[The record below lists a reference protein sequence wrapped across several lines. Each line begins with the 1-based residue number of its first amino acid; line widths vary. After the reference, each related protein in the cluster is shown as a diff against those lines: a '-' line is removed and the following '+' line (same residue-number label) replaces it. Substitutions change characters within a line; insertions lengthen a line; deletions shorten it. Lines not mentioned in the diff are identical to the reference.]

1 MLVGT
6 GIAPLPSSWG
16 KGPGDGGA
24 THRMSILSI
33 RNLKVDYAT
42 QDGTVQAV
50 DGVSLDVAEGQHLG
64 LIGESGCGKT
74 TLMKAIVQ
82 VLPRNGRIVAGE
94 INFKGTDLLQLSR
107 TDMRQLRWREIATI
121 PQASMDSLN
130 PVQRVGNQLTK
141 LLSVRGGY
149 DKRAAK
155 RRAVDLF
162 DLVGLDSDRLSH
174 YPHEF
179 SGGMKQR
186 AVIAMALALEP
197 SLLIADEP
205 VTALDVIV
213 QHQILEVLRRLEE
226 ELNLTVMLITHDIS
240 VVAQVCDSVA
250 VMYAGRI
257 VEQAA
262 AAPFFASPSHPYSL
276 GLQQAFPNL
285 ARPREQLVS
294 IEGYPPDL
302 REPPTG
308 CRFAERCPFV
318 LDACHIDDPQLQ
330 LVGAERY
337 AACLRS
343 GEMDALRL
351 QAEDPAL
358 WQQVEVAQT
367 YAPTPHPPALSPT
380 GREGELSP
388 VLDADDKSP
397 SLLMEEG
404 FGVGASEPLL
414 ELRDVSKRFKVGG
427 GLAGLLRGD
436 KEQTVYAVNNIS
448 FSLRRGESLGLAGE
462 SGCGKS
468 TTGKLLV
475 KLLDASEGEIDFDGA
490 DLAALDGENLLG
502 FRRRAQLMFQNPFE
516 ALNPRF
522 TLYRSLTEPLIIHG
536 WTDENERLERVVD
549 TLDRVNLRPA
559 EVFLDK
565 YPHQLSGG
573 QLQRVVLARALVLQ
587 PDFLVADE
595 PVSMLDVSVRAGILN
610 TTRRLAS
617 ELGLATVYISHDLSL
632 LQYTCDRIAIMY
644 LGEIVEIGPS
654 QQVINNPQH
663 PYTQALIAAVPV
675 PDPTIEN
682 PPLRIREG
690 VPRPTEQFVGCPFS
704 QRCPEVMEAC
714 LTVRPPQVSDD
725 EGRITSC
732 HLYGEH
738 SASPKLRDSAGKQ
751 A

>member
-1 MLVGT
+1 MT
-6 GIAPLPSSWG
+6 
-16 KGPGDGGA
+16 
-24 THRMSILSI
+24 ILSI
-33 RNLKVDYAT
+33 RNLKVNYHT
-42 QDGTVQAV
+42 QDGVVQAV
-50 DGVSLDVAEGQHLG
+50 DGVDLDLAESQRLG

-74 TLMKAIVQ
+74 TLLKAIVQ
-82 VLPRNGRIVAGE
+82 VLPRNGHIVSGE
-94 INFKGTDLLQLSR
+94 IKFKGMDLLKLPPAE
-107 TDMRQLRWREIATI
+107 MRQLRWREIATI

-130 PVQRVGNQLTK
+130 PVQRVGSQLMK
-141 LLSVRGGY
+141 LLRVRGGY
-149 DKRAAK
+149 GKKAARK
-155 RRAVDLF
+155 RAVDLF
-162 DLVGLDSDRLSH
+162 DLVGLDTQRLMH

-213 QHQILEVLRRLEE
+213 QHQILEVLRRLEQ

-240 VVAQVCDSVA
+240 VVAQVCDSVS

-262 AAPFFASPSHPYSL
+262 AQPFFASPAHPYSL

-285 ARPREQLVS
+285 ARPRDVLVS

-302 REPPTG
+302 REPPSG
-308 CRFAERCPFV
+308 CRFAERCPFAQP
-318 LDACHIDDPQLQ
+318 ACHETDPTLET
-330 LVGAERY
+330 VGEGRL

-343 GEMDALRL
+343 SEMDALRL
-351 QAEDPAL
+351 QAEDAAL
-358 WQQVEVAQT
+358 WQNVEVARLVGQT
-367 YAPTPHPPALSPT
+367 P
-380 GREGELSP
+380 R
-388 VLDADDKSP
+388 KSP
-397 SLLMEEG
+397 PKAMEGLAPPLPGSKNSTPSLQVGKGDGGWGEDEG
-404 FGVGASEPLL
+404 SVLL
-414 ELRDVSKRFKVGG
+414 EMNDVSKQFKIGG

-475 KLLDASEGEIDFDGA
+475 KLIDASDGKIVFDGD
-490 DLAALDGENLLG
+490 DLSAVEDKALLG
-502 FRRRAQLMFQNPFE
+502 FRSRVQLMFQNPFE

-536 WTDENERLERVVD
+536 WKDEDERTRRVVE

-573 QLQRVVLARALVLQ
+573 QLQRVVLARALVLH

-610 TTRRLAS
+610 TTRRLAR

-654 QQVINNPQH
+654 SEVINNPQH

-690 VPRPTEQFVGCPFS
+690 VPRPTEQFIGCPFA
-704 QRCPEVMEAC
+704 QRCPEAMEAC
-714 LTVRPPQVSDD
+714 LNIRPPLIANERGHEAQ
-725 EGRITSC
+725 C

-738 SASPKLRDSAGKQ
+738 RDSPRLQREA
-751 A
+751 

>member
-1 MLVGT
+1 
-6 GIAPLPSSWG
+6 
-16 KGPGDGGA
+16 
-24 THRMSILSI
+24 MSILSI

-42 QDGTVQAV
+42 QEGAVQAV

-74 TLMKAIVQ
+74 TLLKAIVQ
-82 VLPRNGRIVAGE
+82 VLPRNGRIAAGE
-94 INFKGTDLLQLSR
+94 IHFKGRDLLKLSR
-107 TDMRQLRWREIATI
+107 AEMRQLRWREIATI

-130 PVQRVGNQLTK
+130 PVQRVGSQLTK
-141 LLSVRGGY
+141 LLRVRGGY
-149 DKRAAK
+149 DKRAAQ

-162 DLVGLDSDRLSH
+162 DLVGLDSERLSH

-213 QHQILEVLRRLEE
+213 QHQILEVLRQLEE

-262 AAPFFASPSHPYSL
+262 GAPFFQAPAHPYSL

-285 ARPREQLVS
+285 ARPRDELVS

-302 REPPTG
+302 RKPPSG

-318 LDACHIDDPQLQ
+318 QDACHDIDPQLQ
-330 LVGAERY
+330 EVGEGRY

-343 GEMDALRL
+343 GEMDSLRL

-358 WQQVEVAQT
+358 WQRVEVARGIS
-367 YAPTPHPPALSPT
+367 PHPPAPSPT
-380 GREGELSP
+380 KGEGESSRGAQREP
-388 VLDADDKSP
+388 QSSTANATGRGDSVSRPSSAKSDDDI
-397 SLLMEEG
+397 
-404 FGVGASEPLL
+404 LL
-414 ELRDVSKRFKVGG
+414 ELRDVSKRFKIGG

-436 KEQTVYAVNNIS
+436 KEQTVYAVNKVS
-448 FSLRRGESLGLAGE
+448 FQLRRGESLGLAGE

-475 KLLDASEGEIDFDGA
+475 KLLDASDGEIDFDGD
-490 DLAALDGENLLG
+490 DLMALDGDSLLR

-516 ALNPRF
+516 ALNPRM

-536 WTDENERLERVVD
+536 WTDEEARLERVVE

-610 TTRRLAS
+610 TTRRLAR

-654 QQVINNPQH
+654 HEIINNPQH

-675 PDPTIEN
+675 PDPAIEN
-682 PPLRIREG
+682 PPLRIEEG
-690 VPRPTEQFVGCPFS
+690 VPRPTEQFVGCPFA
-704 QRCPEVMEAC
+704 QRCPDVMQAC
-714 LTVRPPQVSDD
+714 LDIRPPQIIDAG
-725 EGRITSC
+725 GRMTQC

-738 SASPKLRDSAGKQ
+738 NASPKLSDKSA
-751 A
+751 

>member
-1 MLVGT
+1 
-6 GIAPLPSSWG
+6 
-16 KGPGDGGA
+16 
-24 THRMSILSI
+24 MSILSI
-33 RNLKVDYAT
+33 RDLKVNYAA
-42 QDGTVQAV
+42 QDGIVKAV
-50 DGVSLDVAEGQHLG
+50 DGVSLDLEEGQHLG

-74 TLMKAIVQ
+74 TLLKAIVQ
-82 VLPRNGRIVAGE
+82 VLPRNGRIAGGK
-94 INFKGTDLLQLSR
+94 IMFKGMDLLQLPPAE
-107 TDMRQLRWREIATI
+107 MRQLRWREIATI

-130 PVQRVGNQLTK
+130 PVQRVGSQLTK
-141 LLSVRGGY
+141 LLRVRGGFG
-149 DKRAAK
+149 KKAALSRAA
-155 RRAVDLF
+155 DLF
-162 DLVGLDSDRLSH
+162 DLVGLDTERLTH
-174 YPHEF
+174 YPHEY

-213 QHQILEVLRRLEE
+213 QHQILEVLRELEQE
-226 ELNLTVMLITHDIS
+226 FNLTVMLITHDIS
-240 VVAQVCDSVA
+240 VVAQVCDSVS

-262 AAPFFASPSHPYSL
+262 AEPFFASPAHPYSL

-285 ARPREQLVS
+285 ARPRDELVS

-318 LDACHIDDPQLQ
+318 QDACHEIDPRLE
-330 LVGAERY
+330 LVGEDRL

-343 GEMDALRL
+343 GEMETLRL

-358 WQQVEVAQT
+358 WQQVEVVRELAEPANQ
-367 YAPTPHPPALSPT
+367 APIALPGRGDPVGRPPDHGPGATAGQPAADLYTKNS
-380 GREGELSP
+380 GDEGEGQ
-388 VLDADDKSP
+388 V
-397 SLLMEEG
+397 
-404 FGVGASEPLL
+404 LL
-414 ELRDVSKRFKVGG
+414 EMRDVSKRFTIGG

-436 KEQTVYAVNNIS
+436 KEQTLYAVNNIS
-448 FSLRRGESLGLAGE
+448 FSLKRGESLGLAGE

-475 KLLDASEGEIDFDGA
+475 KLLDASDGEIIFDGA
-490 DLAALDGENLLG
+490 DLSGMDDESLLA
-502 FRRRAQLMFQNPFE
+502 FRSRVQLMFQNPFE

-536 WTDENERLERVVD
+536 WKDENKRLDRVIE

-573 QLQRVVLARALVLQ
+573 QLQRVVLARALVLH

-610 TTRRLAS
+610 TTRRLAR

-654 QQVINNPQH
+654 IDVINNPQH
-663 PYTQALIAAVPV
+663 PYTMALIAAVPV

-682 PPLRIREG
+682 PPLRIQEG
-690 VPRPTEQFVGCPFS
+690 IPRPTEQFIGCPFA
-704 QRCPEVMEAC
+704 QRCPDAMEAC
-714 LTVRPPQVSDD
+714 LTVRPPQ
-725 EGRITSC
+725 ITNENDHMAQC

-738 SASPKLRDSAGKQ
+738 RDSPKLERKAEAPPS
-751 A
+751 

>member
-1 MLVGT
+1 MT
-6 GIAPLPSSWG
+6 
-16 KGPGDGGA
+16 
-24 THRMSILSI
+24 ILSI

-74 TLMKAIVQ
+74 TLLKAIVQ

-149 DKRAAK
+149 GKRAAK

-162 DLVGLDSDRLSH
+162 DLVGLDSERLSH

-257 VEQAA
+257 VEQADA
-262 AAPFFASPSHPYSL
+262 GPFFASPAHPYSL

-318 LDACHIDDPQLQ
+318 LGACHTDDPQLQ
-330 LVGAERY
+330 LVGADRY

-343 GEMDALRL
+343 GEMDALRQ

-358 WQQVEVAQT
+358 WQQVEVVQASEELAQPSQIDS
-367 YAPTPHPPALSPT
+367 ADWA
-380 GREGELSP
+380 GQP
-388 VLDADDKSP
+388 VAASDADDI
-397 SLLMEEG
+397 
-404 FGVGASEPLL
+404 LL

-436 KEQTVYAVNNIS
+436 KEQTVYAVNNVS

-475 KLLDASEGEIDFDGA
+475 KLLDASDGEIDFDGA
-490 DLAALDGENLLG
+490 DLAALGGENLLG

-536 WTDENERLERVVD
+536 WTDESERLERVVE

-690 VPRPTEQFVGCPFS
+690 VPRPTEQFIGCPFS

-714 LTVRPPQVSDD
+714 LSIRPPQVSDA
-725 EGRITSC
+725 EGRITQC

-738 SASPKLRDSAGKQ
+738 SASPKLK
-751 A
+751 

>member
-1 MLVGT
+1 MT
-6 GIAPLPSSWG
+6 
-16 KGPGDGGA
+16 
-24 THRMSILSI
+24 ILSI
-33 RNLKVDYAT
+33 RDLKVNYAT

-50 DGVSLDVAEGQHLG
+50 DGVSLDLEEGQRLG

-74 TLMKAIVQ
+74 TLLKAIVQ
-82 VLPRNGRIVAGE
+82 VLPRNGQIVSGE
-94 INFKGTDLLQLSR
+94 IKFQGMDLLKLPPAE
-107 TDMRQLRWREIATI
+107 MRQLRWREIATI

-130 PVQRVGNQLTK
+130 PVQRVGSQLTK
-141 LLSVRGGY
+141 LLRVRGGY
-149 DKRAAK
+149 RKKAARK
-155 RRAVDLF
+155 RAVDLF
-162 DLVGLDSDRLSH
+162 DMVGLDSERLMH

-213 QHQILEVLRRLEE
+213 QHQILEVLRALER

-240 VVAQVCDSVA
+240 VVAQVCDSVS

-257 VEQAA
+257 VEEAA
-262 AAPFFASPSHPYSL
+262 AEPFFASPAHPYSL

-285 ARPREQLVS
+285 ARPRDVLVS

-302 REPPTG
+302 REPPAG

-318 LDACHIDDPQLQ
+318 QDDCHTIDPQLEV
-330 LVGAERY
+330 VGDGRL

-343 GEMDALRL
+343 SEMDSLRI
-351 QAEDPAL
+351 QAEDPTL
-358 WQQVEVAQT
+358 WQNVEVARAAGQPP
-367 YAPTPHPPALSPT
+367 AKSPPIGMEGDMPHPPTAVPT
-380 GREGELSP
+380 DMEGE
-388 VLDADDKSP
+388 
-397 SLLMEEG
+397 
-404 FGVGASEPLL
+404 ASEVEALDDDILL
-414 ELRDVSKRFKVGG
+414 EMNDVSKQFKIGG

-448 FSLRRGESLGLAGE
+448 FTLRRGESLGLAGE

-475 KLLDASEGEIDFDGA
+475 KLLDASDGSIVFDGD
-490 DLAALDGENLLG
+490 DLAQVDDKKLLG
-502 FRRRAQLMFQNPFE
+502 FRSRVQLMFQNPFE

-536 WTDENERLERVVD
+536 WKDESERTRRVVE

-573 QLQRVVLARALVLQ
+573 QLQRVVLARALVLH

-610 TTRRLAS
+610 TTRRLAR

-654 QQVINNPQH
+654 NEVINNPQH

-690 VPRPTEQFVGCPFS
+690 VPRPTEQFRGCPFA
-704 QRCPEVMEAC
+704 QRCPEAMEAC
-714 LTVRPPQVSDD
+714 LDIRPPAIVD
-725 EGRITSC
+725 ERGHQAQC

-738 SASPKLRDSAGKQ
+738 RDSPKLERQ
-751 A
+751 AELAR

>member
-1 MLVGT
+1 MT
-6 GIAPLPSSWG
+6 
-16 KGPGDGGA
+16 
-24 THRMSILSI
+24 ILSI
-33 RNLKVDYAT
+33 RDLKVDYAT
-42 QDGTVQAV
+42 QDGTVEAV
-50 DGVSLDVAEGQHLG
+50 DGVSLDVAEGQQLG

-74 TLMKAIVQ
+74 TLLKAIVQ
-82 VLPRNGRIVAGE
+82 VLPRNGRVVSGKIT
-94 INFKGTDLLQLSR
+94 FKGMDLLQLPPAE
-107 TDMRQLRWREIATI
+107 MRQLRWREIATI

-130 PVQRVGNQLTK
+130 PVQRVGSQLMK
-141 LLSVRGGY
+141 LLRVRGGY
-149 DKRAAK
+149 DKRAAR

-162 DLVGLDSDRLSH
+162 DLVGLDTDRLMH

-213 QHQILEVLRRLEE
+213 QHQILEVLRALEQ
-226 ELNLTVMLITHDIS
+226 ELNLTFMLITHDIS

-262 AAPFFASPSHPYSL
+262 AEPFFHAPGHPYSL

-285 ARPREQLVS
+285 ARPRDELVS

-302 REPPTG
+302 REPPSG

-318 LDACHIDDPQLQ
+318 QDACHETDPRLE
-330 LVGAERY
+330 LVGAERL

-343 GEMDALRL
+343 SEMESLRA

-358 WQQVEVAQT
+358 WQQVEVARGF
-367 YAPTPHPPALSPT
+367 APHPPAAEPPRSPASRGMFPT
-380 GREGELSP
+380 RREGELTDEL
-388 VLDADDKSP
+388 VTGEKSP
-397 SLLMEEG
+397 SLFMGEGRWVGEEK
-404 FGVGASEPLL
+404 PLL
-414 ELRDVSKRFKVGG
+414 EMRDVSKQFKIGG

-475 KLLDASEGEIDFDGA
+475 KLLDASDGEILFDGA
-490 DLAALDGENLLG
+490 DLAHLEREDLLD
-502 FRRRAQLMFQNPFE
+502 FRSRSQLMFQNPFE

-536 WTDENERLERVVD
+536 WKDDDERLQRVVE

-573 QLQRVVLARALVLQ
+573 QLQRVVLARALVLH
-587 PDFLVADE
+587 PEFLVADE

-610 TTRRLAS
+610 TTRRLAR

-644 LGEIVEIGPS
+644 LGEIVEMGPS
-654 QQVINNPQH
+654 REVINNPQH

-682 PPLRIREG
+682 PPLRIQEG
-690 VPRPTEQFVGCPFS
+690 VPRPTERFIGCPFA
-704 QRCPEVMEAC
+704 QRCPDVMEAC
-714 LTVRPPQVSDD
+714 LNIRPPAITD
-725 EGRITSC
+725 EDRHMAQC

-738 SASPKLRDSAGKQ
+738 RDSPKLKRSPDATVAS
-751 A
+751 

>member
-1 MLVGT
+1 
-6 GIAPLPSSWG
+6 
-16 KGPGDGGA
+16 
-24 THRMSILSI
+24 MSILSI
-33 RNLKVDYAT
+33 RDLKVNYHT
-42 QDGTVQAV
+42 QDGAVQAV
-50 DGVSLDVAEGQHLG
+50 DGVDLDLDEGQHLG

-74 TLMKAIVQ
+74 TLLKAIVQ
-82 VLPRNGRIVAGE
+82 VLPRNGHIVSGE
-94 INFKGTDLLQLSR
+94 IKFQGMDLLTLPPAE
-107 TDMRQLRWREIATI
+107 MRQLRWREIATI

-130 PVQRVGNQLTK
+130 PVQRVGSQLTK
-141 LLSVRGGY
+141 LLRVRGGY
-149 DKRAAK
+149 SRKAARK
-155 RRAVDLF
+155 RAVDLF
-162 DLVGLDSDRLSH
+162 DMVGLDTDRLMH

-213 QHQILEVLRRLEE
+213 QHQILEVLRELER

-240 VVAQVCDSVA
+240 VVAQVCDSVS

-257 VEQAA
+257 VEEAKSE
-262 AAPFFASPSHPYSL
+262 PFFASPAHPYSL

-285 ARPREQLVS
+285 ARPRDVLVS

-302 REPPTG
+302 REPPAG
-308 CRFAERCPFV
+308 CRFAERCPFAQE
-318 LDACHIDDPQLQ
+318 ACHEIDPPLEA
-330 LVGAERY
+330 VGDERT
-337 AACLRS
+337 AACLRTN
-343 GEMDALRL
+343 EMDALRI
-351 QAEDPAL
+351 QAEDPTL
-358 WQQVEVAQT
+358 WQNVEVARGYT
-367 YAPTPHPPALSPT
+367 SPHPPAPSPPV
-380 GREGELSP
+380 REGELGLRELAVGEQGSSA
-388 VLDADDKSP
+388 V
-397 SLLMEEG
+397 EESHRHRNAG
-404 FGVGASEPLL
+404 EGATVPLL
-414 ELRDVSKRFKVGG
+414 EMNDVSKQFKIGG

-436 KEQTVYAVNNIS
+436 QEQTVYAVNNIS
-448 FSLRRGESLGLAGE
+448 FTLRRGESLGLAGE

-475 KLLDASEGEIDFDGA
+475 KLLDASDGRIVFDGA
-490 DLAALDGENLLG
+490 DLSGVDDKELLG
-502 FRRRAQLMFQNPFE
+502 FRSRVQLMFQNPFE

-536 WTDENERLERVVD
+536 WKDESERLQRVTQ

-559 EVFLDK
+559 AVFLDK

-573 QLQRVVLARALVLQ
+573 QLQRVVLARALVLH

-610 TTRRLAS
+610 TTRRLAR

-654 QQVINNPQH
+654 SEVINNPQH

-690 VPRPTEQFVGCPFS
+690 VPRPTERFLGCPFA

-714 LTVRPPQVSDD
+714 LDIRPPVIAD
-725 EGRITSC
+725 ERGHQAQC
-732 HLYGEH
+732 HLYGQH
-738 SASPKLRDSAGKQ
+738 RDSPKLSRDA
-751 A
+751 AIAR

>member
-1 MLVGT
+1 MT
-6 GIAPLPSSWG
+6 
-16 KGPGDGGA
+16 
-24 THRMSILSI
+24 ILSV
-33 RNLKVDYAT
+33 RDLKVDYAT
-42 QDGTVQAV
+42 QDGRVQAV
-50 DGVSLDVAEGQHLG
+50 DGVSFDIEESQQLG

-74 TLMKAIVQ
+74 TLLKAIVQ
-82 VLPRNGRIVAGE
+82 VLPRNGRISAGK
-94 INFKGTDLLQLSR
+94 IMFKGMDLLQLPAA
-107 TDMRQLRWREIATI
+107 DMRQLRWREIATI

-130 PVQRVGNQLTK
+130 PVQRVGSQLLK
-141 LLSVRGGY
+141 LLKIRGGY
-149 DKRAAK
+149 DKRAAR

-162 DLVGLDSDRLSH
+162 DLVGLDTERLMH

-213 QHQILEVLRRLEE
+213 QHQILEVLRELEQ

-262 AAPFFASPSHPYSL
+262 AKPFFASPAHPYSL

-285 ARPREQLVS
+285 ARPRDVLVS

-302 REPPTG
+302 HKPPAG

-318 LDACHIDDPQLQ
+318 QPACHDVDPRLE
-330 LVGAERY
+330 LVGENRV

-343 GEMDALRL
+343 SEMNELRIR
-351 QAEDPAL
+351 AEDPTL
-358 WQQVEVAQT
+358 WQNVEVAMQV
-367 YAPTPHPPALSPT
+367 APHPPAPSPT
-380 GREGELSP
+380 RREGEQINEFVAGEES
-388 VLDADDKSP
+388 A
-397 SLLMEEG
+397 SLVVGEG
-404 FGVGASEPLL
+404 IEVGEGDVLL
-414 ELRDVSKRFKVGG
+414 EMRNVSKRFKIGG

-448 FSLRRGESLGLAGE
+448 FTLQRGESLGLAGE

-475 KLLDASEGEIDFDGA
+475 KLIDASDGDIIFDGA
-490 DLAALDGENLLG
+490 DLTDMSGEELLG
-502 FRRRAQLMFQNPFE
+502 FRERVQLMFQNPFE

-536 WTDENERLERVVD
+536 WKDEDRRLQRVIE
-549 TLDRVNLRPA
+549 TLDRVNLRPPDS
-559 EVFLDK
+559 FLDK

-573 QLQRVVLARALVLQ
+573 QLQRVVLARALVLH

-610 TTRRLAS
+610 TTRRLAR

-654 QQVINNPQH
+654 DAVINNPQH
-663 PYTQALIAAVPV
+663 PYTQALIAAVPA
-675 PDPTIEN
+675 PDPTLEN
-682 PPLRIREG
+682 PPLRITEG
-690 VPRPTEQFVGCPFS
+690 VPRPTELFIGCPFA
-704 QRCPEVMEAC
+704 QRCPDVMEVC
-714 LTVRPPQVSDD
+714 LNTRPPQAVN
-725 EGRITSC
+725 EQNHMAQC

-738 SASPKLRDSAGKQ
+738 RNSPKLSGDAVRAP

>member
-1 MLVGT
+1 
-6 GIAPLPSSWG
+6 
-16 KGPGDGGA
+16 
-24 THRMSILSI
+24 MSILSI
-33 RNLKVDYAT
+33 RDLKVNYHT

-50 DGVSLDVAEGQHLG
+50 DGVDLDLAEGQRLG

-74 TLMKAIVQ
+74 TLLKAIVQ
-82 VLPRNGRIVAGE
+82 VLPRNGHIVSGE
-94 INFKGTDLLQLSR
+94 IKFKGMDLLKLPPAE
-107 TDMRQLRWREIATI
+107 MRQLRWREIATI

-130 PVQRVGNQLTK
+130 PVQRVGSQLMK
-141 LLSVRGGY
+141 LLRARGGY
-149 DKRAAK
+149 SKKAARK
-155 RRAVDLF
+155 RAVDLF
-162 DLVGLDSDRLSH
+162 DLVGLDTGRLTH

-186 AVIAMALALEP
+186 AVIAMALALKP

-213 QHQILEVLRRLEE
+213 QHQILEVLRRLEQ

-240 VVAQVCDSVA
+240 VVAQVCDSVS

-257 VEQAA
+257 VEEAA
-262 AAPFFASPSHPYSL
+262 AQPFFASPAHPYSL

-285 ARPREQLVS
+285 ARPRDVLVS

-302 REPPTG
+302 REPPAG
-308 CRFAERCPFV
+308 CRFAERCPFAQ
-318 LDACHIDDPQLQ
+318 DACHEIDPQLEA
-330 LVGAERY
+330 VGDARV

-343 GEMDALRL
+343 SEMAALRP

-358 WQQVEVAQT
+358 WQNVEVAQSVGQPSPIAMEGDLH
-367 YAPTPHPPALSPT
+367 APPLAANSVETLPLPDAS
-380 GREGELSP
+380 GRGP
-388 VLDADDKSP
+388 GGGFDDI
-397 SLLMEEG
+397 
-404 FGVGASEPLL
+404 LL
-414 ELRDVSKRFKVGG
+414 ELRGVSKRFRIGG

-436 KEQTVYAVNNIS
+436 KEQTVYAVNKIS

-475 KLLDASEGEIDFDGA
+475 KLIDASDGNIVFDGA
-490 DLAALDGENLLG
+490 DLSRVADKDLLG
-502 FRRRAQLMFQNPFE
+502 FRSRAQLMFQNPFE

-536 WTDENERLERVVD
+536 WKDENERLRRVVE

-559 EVFLDK
+559 DVFLDK

-573 QLQRVVLARALVLQ
+573 QLQRVVLARALVLH

-610 TTRRLAS
+610 TTRRLAR

-654 QQVINNPQH
+654 SEVINNPRH

-690 VPRPTEQFVGCPFS
+690 VPRPTEQFIGCPFA
-704 QRCPEVMEAC
+704 QRCPEAMQAC
-714 LTVRPPQVSDD
+714 LTVQPPLIAD
-725 EGRITSC
+725 ERGHEAQC

-738 SASPKLRDSAGKQ
+738 RDSPRLQREAERSS
-751 A
+751 

>member
-1 MLVGT
+1 MT
-6 GIAPLPSSWG
+6 
-16 KGPGDGGA
+16 
-24 THRMSILSI
+24 ILSI
-33 RNLKVDYAT
+33 RDLKVEYAT
-42 QDGTVQAV
+42 QDGAVEAV

-74 TLMKAIVQ
+74 TLLKAIVQ
-82 VLPRNGRIVAGE
+82 VLPRNGRVTGGKIM
-94 INFKGTDLLQLSR
+94 FKGMDLMQLPAAE
-107 TDMRQLRWREIATI
+107 MRQLRWREIATI

-130 PVQRVGNQLTK
+130 PVQRVGGQLIK
-141 LLSVRGGY
+141 LLRVRGGY
-149 DKRAAK
+149 DKRAAR

-162 DLVGLDSDRLSH
+162 DMVGLDTERLMH

-213 QHQILEVLRRLEE
+213 QHQILEVLRELEQ

-262 AAPFFASPSHPYSL
+262 AEPFFASPAHPYSL

-285 ARPREQLVS
+285 ARPRDVLVS

-302 REPPTG
+302 REPPAG

-318 LDACHIDDPQLQ
+318 QEACKEHDPRLEI
-330 LVGAERY
+330 VGDNRL

-343 GEMDALRL
+343 NEMDTLRAR
-351 QAEDPAL
+351 AEDPTL
-358 WQQVEVAQT
+358 WQHVEVAREPNQ
-367 YAPTPHPPALSPT
+367 PHPPTPLPIA
-380 GREGELSP
+380 
-388 VLDADDKSP
+388 
-397 SLLMEEG
+397 MER
-404 FGVGASEPLL
+404 GAIGSGEPLGRPSKLSFDETAGQPEAAPYRSEQGL
-414 ELRDVSKRFKVGG
+414 EGGVDDILLEMRDVSKRFKIGG

-448 FSLRRGESLGLAGE
+448 FTLRRGESLGLAGE

-475 KLLDASEGEIDFDGA
+475 KLLDASDGEITFAGA
-490 DLAALDGENLLG
+490 DLSSVDDKDLLA
-502 FRRRAQLMFQNPFE
+502 FRSRVQLMFQNPFE

-536 WTDENERLERVVD
+536 WKDENERTRRVVE

-573 QLQRVVLARALVLQ
+573 QLQRVVLARALVLH

-610 TTRRLAS
+610 TTRRLAR

-654 QQVINNPQH
+654 NEVINNPQH

-675 PDPTIEN
+675 PDPTVEN

-690 VPRPTEQFVGCPFS
+690 VPRPTEQFIGCPFA

-714 LTVRPPQVSDD
+714 LSVRPPVIAD
-725 EGRITSC
+725 ERAHQAQC

-738 SASPKLRDSAGKQ
+738 RDSPKLERDA
-751 A
+751 AAPR

>member
-1 MLVGT
+1 MT
-6 GIAPLPSSWG
+6 
-16 KGPGDGGA
+16 
-24 THRMSILSI
+24 ILSI
-33 RNLKVDYAT
+33 RDLSVNYAT

-50 DGVSLDVAEGQHLG
+50 DGVSLDLEEGQRLG

-74 TLMKAIVQ
+74 TLLKAIVQ
-82 VLPRNGRIVAGE
+82 VLPRNGRIAGGK
-94 INFKGTDLLQLSR
+94 IMFKGMDLLQLPAAE
-107 TDMRQLRWREIATI
+107 MRQLRWREIATI

-130 PVQRVGNQLTK
+130 PVQRVGSQLTK
-141 LLSVRGGY
+141 LLRVRGGY
-149 DKRAAK
+149 SKKTALRRAA
-155 RRAVDLF
+155 DLF
-162 DLVGLDSDRLSH
+162 DLVGLDTERLTH

-213 QHQILEVLRRLEE
+213 QHQILEVLRELEQ

-240 VVAQVCDSVA
+240 VVAQVCDSVS

-262 AAPFFASPSHPYSL
+262 AEPFFSSPAHPYSL

-285 ARPREQLVS
+285 ARPRDVLVS

-302 REPPTG
+302 REPPSG

-318 LDACHIDDPQLQ
+318 QDACHDIDPNLEAIGD
-330 LVGAERY
+330 GRA

-343 GEMDALRL
+343 NEMDVLRV
-351 QAEDPAL
+351 QSEDPSL
-358 WQQVEVAQT
+358 WQRVEVAQGLI
-367 YAPTPHPPALSPT
+367 PPPPGPFPHKEGRGAERPLSL
-380 GREGELSP
+380 GDGG
-388 VLDADDKSP
+388 KSP
-397 SLLMEEG
+397 SFISGRGLDD
-404 FGVGASEPLL
+404 APLL
-414 ELRDVSKRFKVGG
+414 EMRDVSKRFKIGG

-448 FSLRRGESLGLAGE
+448 FSLKRGESLGLAGE

-475 KLLDASEGEIDFDGA
+475 KLIDASDGEIIFDGA
-490 DLAALDGENLLG
+490 DLDEMDDDSLLT
-502 FRRRAQLMFQNPFE
+502 FRSRVQLMFQNPFE

-522 TLYRSLTEPLIIHG
+522 TLYRSLTEPLVIHG
-536 WTDENERLERVVD
+536 WKDENQRLDRVIE

-573 QLQRVVLARALVLQ
+573 QLQRVVLARALVLH

-610 TTRRLAS
+610 TTRRLAR

-654 QQVINNPQH
+654 NQVINSPQH
-663 PYTQALIAAVPV
+663 PYTKALIAAVPV

-682 PPLRIREG
+682 PPLRIQEG
-690 VPRPTEQFVGCPFS
+690 VPRPTEQFVGCPFA
-704 QRCPEVMEAC
+704 QRCPDAMEAC
-714 LTVRPPQVSDD
+714 LTVPPPQITD
-725 EGRITSC
+725 ENEHTAQC

-738 SASPKLRDSAGKQ
+738 QDSPKLKRQVAN
-751 A
+751 AL

>member
-1 MLVGT
+1 MT
-6 GIAPLPSSWG
+6 
-16 KGPGDGGA
+16 
-24 THRMSILSI
+24 ILSI

-50 DGVSLDVAEGQHLG
+50 DGVSLDIAEGQHLG

-74 TLMKAIVQ
+74 TLLKAIVQ
-82 VLPRNGRIVAGE
+82 VLPRNGRIAAGE
-94 INFKGTDLLQLSR
+94 IHFKGRDLLQLS
-107 TDMRQLRWREIATI
+107 TAEMRQLRWREIATI

-130 PVQRVGNQLTK
+130 PVQRVGSQLTK
-141 LLSVRGGY
+141 LLRVRGGY
-149 DKRAAK
+149 DKRAAQ

-162 DLVGLDSDRLSH
+162 DLVGLDSERLSH

-213 QHQILEVLRRLEE
+213 QHQILEVLRELEE
-226 ELNLTVMLITHDIS
+226 ELNLTVVLITHDIS

-262 AAPFFASPSHPYSL
+262 GAPFFAAPAHPYSL

-285 ARPREQLVS
+285 ARPRAQLVS

-302 REPPTG
+302 REPPSG

-318 LDACHIDDPQLQ
+318 QEACHETDPQLQ
-330 LVGAERY
+330 LVGQGRY

-343 GEMDALRL
+343 GEMESLRL
-351 QAEDPAL
+351 QAEDPLL
-358 WQQVEVAQT
+358 WQRVEVAQQF
-367 YAPTPHPPALSPT
+367 APVPSPFTQTPSAIAATRRGDSESRPPMLDPT
-380 GREGELSP
+380 
-388 VLDADDKSP
+388 ADNGKDDI
-397 SLLMEEG
+397 
-404 FGVGASEPLL
+404 LL
-414 ELRDVSKRFKVGG
+414 ELREVSKRFKIGG

-436 KEQTVYAVNNIS
+436 KEQTVYAVNKIS
-448 FSLRRGESLGLAGE
+448 FALRRGESLGLAGE

-475 KLLDASEGEIDFDGA
+475 KLLDASDGEIRFAGD
-490 DLAALDGENLLG
+490 DLAALDGEDLLQ

-536 WTDENERLERVVD
+536 WTDEDERLTRVVE

-610 TTRRLAS
+610 TTKRLAR

-654 QQVINNPQH
+654 QEVINNPQH

-682 PPLRIREG
+682 PPLRVEEG
-690 VPRPTEQFVGCPFS
+690 VPRPTEQFIGCPFA
-704 QRCPEVMEAC
+704 QRCPDVMQAC
-714 LTVRPPQVSDD
+714 LDIRPPQVIDAQ
-725 EGRITSC
+725 GRMTSC

-738 SASPKLRDSAGKQ
+738 SSSPKLKNGRKASA
-751 A
+751 

>member
-1 MLVGT
+1 M
-6 GIAPLPSSWG
+6 P
-16 KGPGDGGA
+16 
-24 THRMSILSI
+24 ILSI
-33 RNLKVDYAT
+33 RGLKVNYET

-50 DGVSLDVAEGQHLG
+50 DDVSLDIQEAQQLG

-74 TLMKAIVQ
+74 TLLKAIVQ
-82 VLPRNGRIVAGE
+82 VLPRNGRIASGE
-94 INFKGTDLLQLSR
+94 ILFKGMDLLRLPAAE
-107 TDMRQLRWREIATI
+107 MRQLRWREIATI

-130 PVQRVGNQLTK
+130 PVQRVGKQLIK
-141 LLSVRGGY
+141 LLTVRGGL
-149 DKRAAK
+149 DKRAAH
-155 RRAVDLF
+155 RRAVELF
-162 DLVGLDSDRLSH
+162 DLVGLDIGRLMH

-186 AVIAMALALEP
+186 AVIAMALALNP

-213 QHQILEVLRRLEE
+213 QHQILEVLRRLQD

-240 VVAQVCDSVA
+240 VVAQVCDSVS
-250 VMYAGRI
+250 VMYAGQI
-257 VEQAA
+257 VEQADA
-262 AAPFFASPSHPYSL
+262 KPFFQSPAHPYSL

-285 ARPREQLVS
+285 VRPRDVLVS

-302 REPPTG
+302 RQPPQG

-318 LDACHIDDPQLQ
+318 LDACHQADPVLEN
-330 LVGAERY
+330 VGDNRS

-343 GEMDALRL
+343 NEMEVLRQ
-351 QAEDPAL
+351 QAEDPTL
-358 WQQVEVAQT
+358 WQHVEVTQQFEDHLPAESIALT
-367 YAPTPHPPALSPT
+367 ADKATAP
-380 GREGELSP
+380 
-388 VLDADDKSP
+388 
-397 SLLMEEG
+397 
-404 FGVGASEPLL
+404 ASEQNGDVLI
-414 ELRDVSKRFKVGG
+414 EMRNVSKRFKIGG

-436 KEQTVYAVNNIS
+436 KEQTVYAVNKVS
-448 FSLRRGESLGLAGE
+448 FTLKRGESLGLAGE

-475 KLLDASEGEIDFDGA
+475 KLVDASDGEILFDGF
-490 DLAALDGENLLG
+490 DLAKLDDKELLK
-502 FRRRAQLMFQNPFE
+502 FRSRVQLMFQNPFE

-536 WTDENERLERVVD
+536 WKDDVKRLDRVIE

-573 QLQRVVLARALVLQ
+573 QLQRVVLARALVLH

-610 TTRRLAS
+610 TTRRLAR

-654 QQVINNPQH
+654 QDVIRHPQH

-682 PPLRIREG
+682 PPLRVQEG
-690 VPRPTEQFVGCPFS
+690 VPRPTEQFVGCPFA
-704 QRCPEVMEAC
+704 QRCPDAMEAC
-714 LTVRPPQVSDD
+714 LHIQPPQIIS
-725 EGRITSC
+725 ENEHITQC
-732 HLYGEH
+732 HLYGKH
-738 SASPKLRDSAGKQ
+738 RDSPKLKREVI
-751 A
+751 

>member
-1 MLVGT
+1 
-6 GIAPLPSSWG
+6 
-16 KGPGDGGA
+16 
-24 THRMSILSI
+24 MSILSI
-33 RNLKVDYAT
+33 RDLRVNYAT

-50 DGVSLDVAEGQHLG
+50 DGVSLDLEESQHLG

-74 TLMKAIVQ
+74 TLLKAIVQ
-82 VLPRNGRIVAGE
+82 VLPRNGRVAGGK
-94 INFKGTDLLQLSR
+94 IVFKGMDLLQLPAAE
-107 TDMRQLRWREIATI
+107 MRQLRWREIATI

-130 PVQRVGNQLTK
+130 PVQRVGSQLIN
-141 LLSVRGGY
+141 LLRVRGGY
-149 DKRAAK
+149 DKRAAR

-162 DLVGLDSDRLSH
+162 DMVGLDTERLMH

-213 QHQILEVLRRLEE
+213 QHQILEVLRKLEQ

-240 VVAQVCDSVA
+240 VVAQVCDSVS

-262 AAPFFASPSHPYSL
+262 AKPFFASPAHPYSL

-285 ARPREQLVS
+285 ARPRDVLVS

-302 REPPTG
+302 REPPSG

-318 LDACHIDDPQLQ
+318 QDTCHEIDPRLEV
-330 LVGAERY
+330 VGENRL

-343 GEMDALRL
+343 SEMDALRV
-351 QAEDPAL
+351 QAEDPSL
-358 WQQVEVAQT
+358 WQHVEVTQQL
-367 YAPTPHPPALSPT
+367 PHPLAPSPKK
-380 GREGELSP
+380 REGEQN
-388 VLDADDKSP
+388 VRDALGAVEKSP
-397 SLLMEEG
+397 SLFMGEG
-404 FGVGASEPLL
+404 FREGGKPNDVLL
-414 ELRDVSKRFKVGG
+414 EMHDVSKRFKIGG

-475 KLLDASEGEIDFDGA
+475 KLIDASDGRIVFDGE
-490 DLAALDGENLLG
+490 DLSRVDDKDLLG
-502 FRRRAQLMFQNPFE
+502 FRRRVQLMFQNPFE

-536 WTDENERLERVVD
+536 WKDENERLQRVVE

-573 QLQRVVLARALVLQ
+573 QLQRVVLARALVLH

-595 PVSMLDVSVRAGILN
+595 PVSMLDVSLRAGILN
-610 TTRRLAS
+610 TTRRLAR

-654 QQVINNPQH
+654 HEVINKPQH

-675 PDPTIEN
+675 PDPTVEN

-690 VPRPTEQFVGCPFS
+690 VPRPTEKFIGCPFA

-714 LTVRPPQVSDD
+714 LDIRPPAITD
-725 EGRITSC
+725 ERGHQAQC

-738 SASPKLRDSAGKQ
+738 RDSPPLKRHTEPAT
-751 A
+751 

>member
-1 MLVGT
+1 
-6 GIAPLPSSWG
+6 
-16 KGPGDGGA
+16 
-24 THRMSILSI
+24 MSILEI
-33 RNLKVDYAT
+33 RDLVVDYQTA
-42 QDGTVQAV
+42 DGVVRAV
-50 DGVSLDVAEGQHLG
+50 DGVSLDVAEGQQLG

-74 TLMKAIVQ
+74 TLLKAIVQ
-82 VLPRNGRIVAGE
+82 VLPRNGRIAAGQ
-94 INFKGTDLLQLSR
+94 ILFQGKDLLQLPPA
-107 TDMRQLRWREIATI
+107 DMRELRWREIATV

-130 PVQRVGNQLTK
+130 PVQRVGSQLTK
-141 LLSVRGGY
+141 LLRIRGGY
-149 DKRAAK
+149 DRRSAK
-155 RRAVDLF
+155 RRAADLF
-162 DLVGLDSDRLSH
+162 DLVGLDTERLSH

-186 AVIAMALALEP
+186 AVIAMALALNP

-213 QHQILEVLRRLEE
+213 QHQILEVLRNLQR

-240 VVAQVCDSVA
+240 VVAQVCDSVS
-250 VMYAGRI
+250 VMYAGQI
-257 VEQAA
+257 VERADA
-262 AAPFFASPSHPYSL
+262 TPFFHSPAHPYSL

-285 ARPREQLVS
+285 ARPRDVLVS

-302 REPPTG
+302 RQPPTG

-318 LDACHIDDPQLQ
+318 QDACHATDPPLET
-330 LVGAERY
+330 VGEGRE

-343 GEMDALRL
+343 SEMARLRIE
-351 QAEDPAL
+351 AEDPAL
-358 WQQVEVAQT
+358 WQHVEVAQGA
-367 YAPTPHPPALSPT
+367 APVALSSD
-380 GREGELSP
+380 GGMD
-388 VLDADDKSP
+388 DAQSRPFNESASNGDGTDDI
-397 SLLMEEG
+397 LVEI
-404 FGVGASEPLL
+404 
-414 ELRDVSKRFKVGG
+414 RDVSKRFTIGG

-448 FSLRRGESLGLAGE
+448 FTLRRGESLGLAGE

-475 KLLDASEGEIDFDGA
+475 KLIDASDGELVFDGA
-490 DLAALDGENLLG
+490 DLSQLEDQELLS
-502 FRRRAQLMFQNPFE
+502 FRSRVQLMFQNPFE

-522 TLYRSLTEPLIIHG
+522 TLYRSLSEPLIIHG
-536 WTDENERLERVVD
+536 WKDENKRLARVIE

-573 QLQRVVLARALVLQ
+573 QLQRVVLARALVLH

-610 TTRRLAS
+610 TTRRLAR

-654 QQVINNPQH
+654 DQVINQPQH

-690 VPRPTEQFVGCPFS
+690 VPRPTERFIGCPFA
-704 QRCPEVMEAC
+704 QRCPDVMEAC
-714 LTVRPPQVSDD
+714 LTIRPPAITD
-725 EGRITSC
+725 EYGHQAQC
-732 HLYGEH
+732 HLFGEH
-738 SASPKLRDSAGKQ
+738 RDSPKLKAGMG
-751 A
+751 APVNA

>member
-1 MLVGT
+1 MT
-6 GIAPLPSSWG
+6 
-16 KGPGDGGA
+16 
-24 THRMSILSI
+24 ILSI
-33 RNLKVDYAT
+33 RDLIVEYAT
-42 QDGTVQAV
+42 QEGAVQAV

-74 TLMKAIVQ
+74 TLLKAVVQ
-82 VLPRNGRIVAGE
+82 VLPRNGHITAGK
-94 INFKGTDLLQLSR
+94 ILFKGRDLLQLSR
-107 TDMRQLRWREIATI
+107 MEMRQLRWREIATI

-130 PVQRVGNQLTK
+130 PVQRVGGQLMK
-141 LLSVRGGY
+141 LLRIRGGY
-149 DKRAAK
+149 DKRAAR

-162 DLVGLDSDRLSH
+162 DLVGLDTERLMH

-213 QHQILEVLRRLEE
+213 QHQILEVLRELEQ

-262 AAPFFASPSHPYSL
+262 SEPFFHAPAHPYSL

-285 ARPREQLVS
+285 ARPRDVLVS

-302 REPPTG
+302 REPPAG

-318 LDACHIDDPQLQ
+318 QEACHEIDPRLEI
-330 LVGAERY
+330 VGDDRL

-343 GEMDALRL
+343 AEMESLRA
-351 QAEDPAL
+351 QAEDPRL
-358 WQQVEVAQT
+358 WQQVEVAQGF
-367 YAPTPHPPALSPT
+367 APTPIPVAAGRGEPLGPPS
-380 GREGELSP
+380 EG
-388 VLDADDKSP
+388 LDES
-397 SLLMEEG
+397 
-404 FGVGASEPLL
+404 PLL
-414 ELRDVSKRFKVGG
+414 EIRDVSKRFKIGG
-427 GLAGLLRGD
+427 GLSGLLRGD
-436 KEQTVYAVNNIS
+436 KEQTVYAVNKIS
-448 FSLRRGESLGLAGE
+448 FTLRRGESLGLAGE

-475 KLLDASEGEIDFDGA
+475 KLLDSSDGEILFAGD
-490 DLAALDGENLLG
+490 DLAKLEKDELLA
-502 FRRRAQLMFQNPFE
+502 FRRRSQLMFQNPFE

-536 WTDENERLERVVD
+536 WKDENRRTQRVIE

-573 QLQRVVLARALVLQ
+573 QLQRVVLARALVLH

-654 QQVINNPQH
+654 SEVINNPQH
-663 PYTQALIAAVPV
+663 PYTKALIAAVPV
-675 PDPTIEN
+675 PDPTVEN
-682 PPLRIREG
+682 PPLRIQEG
-690 VPRPTEQFVGCPFS
+690 VPRPTEQFIGCPFA
-704 QRCPEVMEAC
+704 QRCPDVMQAC
-714 LTVRPPQVSDD
+714 LDTRPPAIHD
-725 EGRITSC
+725 EYSHAAQC

-738 SASPKLRDSAGKQ
+738 RDSPKLRDQPKA
-751 A
+751 ALA

>member
-1 MLVGT
+1 
-6 GIAPLPSSWG
+6 
-16 KGPGDGGA
+16 
-24 THRMSILSI
+24 MSILSI
-33 RNLKVDYAT
+33 RDLKVNYQT

-50 DGVSLDVAEGQHLG
+50 DGVSLDIQEAQQLG

-74 TLMKAIVQ
+74 TLLKAIVQ
-82 VLPRNGRIVAGE
+82 VLPRNGRIPSGQ
-94 INFKGTDLLQLSR
+94 ILFKGMDLLRLPPAE
-107 TDMRQLRWREIATI
+107 MRQLRWREIATI

-130 PVQRVGNQLTK
+130 PVQRVGKQLIK
-141 LLSVRGGY
+141 LLTVRGGL
-149 DKRAAK
+149 DKGAAH

-162 DLVGLDSDRLSH
+162 DLVGLDTGRLMH

-186 AVIAMALALEP
+186 AVIAMALALNP

-213 QHQILEVLRRLEE
+213 QHQILEVLRRLQD

-240 VVAQVCDSVA
+240 VVAQVCDSVS
-250 VMYAGRI
+250 VMYAGQI
-257 VEQAA
+257 VEQTDAK
-262 AAPFFASPSHPYSL
+262 PFFQSPAHPYSL

-285 ARPREQLVS
+285 VRPRDTLVS

-302 REPPTG
+302 RQPPQG

-318 LDACHIDDPQLQ
+318 LDACHQTDPGLEN
-330 LVGAERY
+330 VGDNRW

-343 GEMDALRL
+343 NEMDALRQ
-351 QAEDPAL
+351 QAEDPTL
-358 WQQVEVAQT
+358 WQHVEVTQQFEDHL
-367 YAPTPHPPALSPT
+367 PTESIALTVDKIRPST
-380 GREGELSP
+380 SRKNGD
-388 VLDADDKSP
+388 VLIE
-397 SLLMEEG
+397 M
-404 FGVGASEPLL
+404 
-414 ELRDVSKRFKVGG
+414 RNVSKRFKIGG

-436 KEQTVYAVNNIS
+436 KEQTVYAVNKVS
-448 FSLRRGESLGLAGE
+448 FTLKRGESLGLAGE

-475 KLLDASEGEIDFDGA
+475 KLVDASDGEILFDGL
-490 DLAALDGENLLG
+490 DLAKLDNKELLQ
-502 FRRRAQLMFQNPFE
+502 FRSRVQLMFQNPFE

-536 WTDENERLERVVD
+536 WKDETERLNRVIE

-573 QLQRVVLARALVLQ
+573 QLQRVVLARALVLH

-610 TTRRLAS
+610 TTRRLAR

-654 QQVINNPQH
+654 NDIINNPQH
-663 PYTQALIAAVPV
+663 PYTRALIAAVPV

-682 PPLRIREG
+682 PPLRVQEG
-690 VPRPTEQFVGCPFS
+690 VPRPTEQFVGCPFA
-704 QRCPEVMEAC
+704 QRCPDAMEAC
-714 LTVRPPQVSDD
+714 LHIPPPQIIG
-725 EGRITSC
+725 ENEHITQC

-738 SASPKLRDSAGKQ
+738 RDSPKLKHSEPI
-751 A
+751 

>member
-1 MLVGT
+1 
-6 GIAPLPSSWG
+6 
-16 KGPGDGGA
+16 
-24 THRMSILSI
+24 MSILSI
-33 RNLKVDYAT
+33 RDLSVNYAT

-50 DGVSLDVAEGQHLG
+50 DGVSLDLEEGQRLG

-74 TLMKAIVQ
+74 TLLKAIVQ
-82 VLPRNGRIVAGE
+82 VLPRNGRIAGGK
-94 INFKGTDLLQLSR
+94 ILFKGMDLLQLPA
-107 TDMRQLRWREIATI
+107 DQMRQLRWREIATI

-130 PVQRVGNQLTK
+130 PVQRVGSQLTK
-141 LLSVRGGY
+141 LLRVRGGY
-149 DKRAAK
+149 SKRAALS
-155 RRAVDLF
+155 RAADLF
-162 DLVGLDSDRLSH
+162 DLVGLDTERLSH

-213 QHQILEVLRRLEE
+213 QHQILEVLRELEQ

-240 VVAQVCDSVA
+240 VVAQVCDSVS

-262 AAPFFASPSHPYSL
+262 AGPFFASPAHPYSL

-285 ARPREQLVS
+285 ARPRDVLVS

-302 REPPTG
+302 REPPSG

-318 LDACHIDDPQLQ
+318 QAACHTSDPMLEAI
-330 LVGAERY
+330 GGDRA

-343 GEMDALRL
+343 SEMDALRVQSEDPSL
-351 QAEDPAL
+351 WQRVEVAMPPPQNEAGKIDMGELSLASPPAIVAEPEQAED
-358 WQQVEVAQT
+358 
-367 YAPTPHPPALSPT
+367 
-380 GREGELSP
+380 
-388 VLDADDKSP
+388 
-397 SLLMEEG
+397 
-404 FGVGASEPLL
+404 GVGDVLL
-414 ELRDVSKRFKVGG
+414 EMRNVSKRFKIGG

-448 FSLRRGESLGLAGE
+448 FSLKRGESLGLAGE

-475 KLLDASEGEIDFDGA
+475 KLIDASDGEIIFDGA
-490 DLAALDGENLLG
+490 DLAEMDDDSLLN
-502 FRRRAQLMFQNPFE
+502 FRSRVQLMFQNPFE

-522 TLYRSLTEPLIIHG
+522 TLYRSLTEPLVIHG
-536 WTDENERLERVVD
+536 WKDESQRLDRVIE

-573 QLQRVVLARALVLQ
+573 QLQRVVLARSLVLH

-610 TTRRLAS
+610 TTRRLAR

-654 QQVINNPQH
+654 KEVINNPQH
-663 PYTQALIAAVPV
+663 PYTKALIAAVPV

-682 PPLRIREG
+682 PPLRIQEG
-690 VPRPTEQFVGCPFS
+690 VPRPTEQFIGCPFA
-704 QRCPEVMEAC
+704 QRCPDAMEAC
-714 LTVRPPQVSDD
+714 LTVRPPQITDESDH
-725 EGRITSC
+725 TAQC

-738 SASPKLRDSAGKQ
+738 QDSPKLKRGIA
-751 A
+751 

>member
-1 MLVGT
+1 MT
-6 GIAPLPSSWG
+6 
-16 KGPGDGGA
+16 
-24 THRMSILSI
+24 ILSI
-33 RNLKVDYAT
+33 RDLKVDYAT
-42 QDGTVQAV
+42 QDGTVEAV

-74 TLMKAIVQ
+74 TLLKAIVQ
-82 VLPRNGRIVAGE
+82 VLPRNGRVVSGKIM
-94 INFKGTDLLQLSR
+94 FKGMDLLQLPR
-107 TDMRQLRWREIATI
+107 EEMRQLRWREIATI

-130 PVQRVGNQLTK
+130 PVQRVGSQLMK
-141 LLSVRGGY
+141 LLRIRGGY
-149 DKRAAK
+149 DKRAAR
-155 RRAVDLF
+155 RRAADLF
-162 DLVGLDSDRLSH
+162 DLVGLDTDRLMH

-213 QHQILEVLRRLEE
+213 QHQILEVLRELEQ

-262 AAPFFASPSHPYSL
+262 AEPFFHAPAHPYSL

-285 ARPREQLVS
+285 ARPRDVLVS

-302 REPPTG
+302 REPPSG

-318 LDACHIDDPQLQ
+318 QADCHEIDPRLE
-330 LVGAERY
+330 LVGDERL

-343 GEMDALRL
+343 GEMETLRK

-358 WQQVEVAQT
+358 WQQVEVARGFAEQADASVGRGDPMGRPSNASPDAT
-367 YAPTPHPPALSPT
+367 AGQPPTDPYSGPS
-380 GREGELSP
+380 
-388 VLDADDKSP
+388 KS
-397 SLLMEEG
+397 G
-404 FGVGASEPLL
+404 IGVDGDILL
-414 ELRDVSKRFKVGG
+414 EMRDVSKQFKIGG

-475 KLLDASEGEIDFDGA
+475 KLLDASDGEILFDGA
-490 DLAALDGENLLG
+490 DLAHLDNEDLLD
-502 FRRRAQLMFQNPFE
+502 FRSRSQLMFQNPFE

-536 WTDENERLERVVD
+536 WKDENQRLQRVVE

-573 QLQRVVLARALVLQ
+573 QLQRVVLARALVLH
-587 PDFLVADE
+587 PEFLVADE

-610 TTRRLAS
+610 TTRRLAR

-644 LGEIVEIGPS
+644 LGEIVEMGPS
-654 QQVINNPQH
+654 LEVINNPQH

-675 PDPTIEN
+675 PDPTVEN
-682 PPLRIREG
+682 PPLRIQEG
-690 VPRPTEQFVGCPFS
+690 VPRPTERFIGCPFA

-714 LTVRPPQVSDD
+714 LKIRPPAITD
-725 EGRITSC
+725 EDRHMAQC

-738 SASPKLRDSAGKQ
+738 RDSPKLKRSPDATAAG
-751 A
+751 

>member
-1 MLVGT
+1 
-6 GIAPLPSSWG
+6 
-16 KGPGDGGA
+16 
-24 THRMSILSI
+24 MSILSI
-33 RNLKVDYAT
+33 RDLKVGYAT
-42 QDGTVQAV
+42 QDGAVEAV
-50 DGVSLDVAEGQHLG
+50 DGVSLDVAEGQRLG

-74 TLMKAIVQ
+74 TLLNAIVQ
-82 VLPRNGRIVAGE
+82 VLPRNGRVTGGKIM
-94 INFKGTDLLQLSR
+94 FKGMDLMQLPPAE
-107 TDMRQLRWREIATI
+107 MRQLRWREIATI

-130 PVQRVGNQLTK
+130 PVQRVGSQLIK
-141 LLSVRGGY
+141 LLRIRGGF
-149 DKRAAK
+149 DKRAAR

-162 DLVGLDSDRLSH
+162 DMVGLDTERLMH

-213 QHQILEVLRRLEE
+213 QHQILEVLRKLEE
-226 ELNLTVMLITHDIS
+226 DLNLTVVLITHDIS

-262 AAPFFASPSHPYSL
+262 AQPFFASPAHPYSL

-285 ARPREQLVS
+285 ARPRDVLVS

-302 REPPTG
+302 REPPAG

-318 LDACHIDDPQLQ
+318 QDACKDADPRLEI
-330 LVGAERY
+330 VGDNRL

-343 GEMDALRL
+343 NEMDALRI
-351 QAEDPAL
+351 QAEDPLL
-358 WQQVEVAQT
+358 WQNVEVARQSS
-367 YAPTPHPPALSPT
+367 PHPPAPSPT
-380 GREGELSP
+380 RREGETS
-388 VLDADDKSP
+388 VDSTKSDESP
-397 SLLMEEG
+397 SLFMGEA
-404 FGVGASEPLL
+404 FGVGDETPLL
-414 ELRDVSKRFKVGG
+414 EMRGVSKRFRIGG

-448 FSLRRGESLGLAGE
+448 FTLRRGESLGLAGE

-475 KLLDASEGEIDFDGA
+475 KLIDASDGQIVFDGA
-490 DLAALDGENLLG
+490 DLARVDDQALLG
-502 FRRRAQLMFQNPFE
+502 FRSRVQLMFQNPFE

-536 WTDENERLERVVD
+536 WKDENARTQRVVE

-573 QLQRVVLARALVLQ
+573 QLQRVVLARALVLH

-610 TTRRLAS
+610 TTRRLAR

-654 QQVINNPQH
+654 HEVINNPQH

-675 PDPTIEN
+675 PDPTVEN

-690 VPRPTEQFVGCPFS
+690 VPRPTEQFSGCPFA
-704 QRCPEVMEAC
+704 QRCPEAMEAC
-714 LTVRPPQVSDD
+714 LDIRPPVIAD
-725 EGRITSC
+725 ERGHQAQC
-732 HLYGEH
+732 HLYGDHRE
-738 SASPKLRDSAGKQ
+738 SPKINRDA
-751 A
+751 APAT

>member
-1 MLVGT
+1 
-6 GIAPLPSSWG
+6 
-16 KGPGDGGA
+16 
-24 THRMSILSI
+24 MSILSI
-33 RNLKVDYAT
+33 RGLKVNYET

-50 DGVSLDVAEGQHLG
+50 DDVSLDIQEAQQLG

-74 TLMKAIVQ
+74 TLLKAIVQ
-82 VLPRNGRIVAGE
+82 VLPRNGRIASGE
-94 INFKGTDLLQLSR
+94 ILFKGMDLLRLPAAE
-107 TDMRQLRWREIATI
+107 MRQLRWREIATI

-130 PVQRVGNQLTK
+130 PVQRVGKQLIK
-141 LLSVRGGY
+141 LLTVRGGL
-149 DKRAAK
+149 DKRAAH
-155 RRAVDLF
+155 RRAVELF
-162 DLVGLDSDRLSH
+162 DLVGLDTGRLMH

-186 AVIAMALALEP
+186 AVIAMALALNP

-213 QHQILEVLRRLEE
+213 QHQILEVLRRLQD

-240 VVAQVCDSVA
+240 VVAQVCDSVS
-250 VMYAGRI
+250 VMYAGQI
-257 VEQAA
+257 VEQAEA
-262 AAPFFASPSHPYSL
+262 KPFFQSPAHPYSL

-285 ARPREQLVS
+285 VRPRDVLVS

-302 REPPTG
+302 RQPPPG

-318 LDACHIDDPQLQ
+318 LEACHQTDPVLEN
-330 LVGAERY
+330 VGDNRT

-343 GEMDALRL
+343 NEMDVLRQ
-351 QAEDPAL
+351 QAEDPTL
-358 WQQVEVAQT
+358 WQHVEVTQQFEDSLPSIT
-367 YAPTPHPPALSPT
+367 APTANKDNQN
-380 GREGELSP
+380 GD
-388 VLDADDKSP
+388 VLIE
-397 SLLMEEG
+397 M
-404 FGVGASEPLL
+404 
-414 ELRDVSKRFKVGG
+414 RNVSKRFKIGG

-436 KEQTVYAVNNIS
+436 KEQTVYAVNKVS
-448 FSLRRGESLGLAGE
+448 FTLKRGESLGLAGE

-475 KLLDASEGEIDFDGA
+475 KLVDASEGEILFDGL
-490 DLAALDGENLLG
+490 DLAKLDDKELLE
-502 FRRRAQLMFQNPFE
+502 FRSRVQLMFQNPFE

-536 WTDENERLERVVD
+536 WKDDAKRLDRVIE

-573 QLQRVVLARALVLQ
+573 QLQRVVLARALVLH

-610 TTRRLAS
+610 TTRRLAR

-654 QQVINNPQH
+654 QDVIQHPQH

-682 PPLRIREG
+682 PPLRVQEG
-690 VPRPTEQFVGCPFS
+690 VPRPTEAFVGCPFA
-704 QRCPEVMEAC
+704 QRCPDAMEAC
-714 LTVRPPQVSDD
+714 LTIRPPQ
-725 EGRITSC
+725 ITGENEHITQC

-738 SASPKLRDSAGKQ
+738 RDSPKLQRKLESKPI
-751 A
+751 

>member
-1 MLVGT
+1 
-6 GIAPLPSSWG
+6 
-16 KGPGDGGA
+16 
-24 THRMSILSI
+24 MSILSI
-33 RNLKVDYAT
+33 RDLSVNYAT

-50 DGVSLDVAEGQHLG
+50 DGVSLDLEEGQRLG

-74 TLMKAIVQ
+74 TLLKAIVQ
-82 VLPRNGRIVAGE
+82 VLPRNGRIAGGK
-94 INFKGTDLLQLSR
+94 ILFKGMDLLQLPA
-107 TDMRQLRWREIATI
+107 DQMRQLRWREIATI

-130 PVQRVGNQLTK
+130 PVQRVGSQLTK
-141 LLSVRGGY
+141 LLRVRGGY
-149 DKRAAK
+149 SKRAALS
-155 RRAVDLF
+155 RAADLF
-162 DLVGLDSDRLSH
+162 DLVGLDTERLSH

-213 QHQILEVLRRLEE
+213 QHQILEVLRELEQ

-240 VVAQVCDSVA
+240 VVAQVCDSVS

-262 AAPFFASPSHPYSL
+262 AEPFFASPAHPYSL

-285 ARPREQLVS
+285 ARPRDVLVS

-302 REPPTG
+302 REPPSG

-318 LDACHIDDPQLQ
+318 LEACHNSDPKLEAI
-330 LVGAERY
+330 GGERA

-343 GEMDALRL
+343 SEMDDLRV
-351 QAEDPAL
+351 QSEDPSL
-358 WQQVEVAQT
+358 WQRVEVAQQF
-367 YAPTPHPPALSPT
+367 APTLNPL
-380 GREGELSP
+380 L
-388 VLDADDKSP
+388 P
-397 SLLMEEG
+397 SLWQASQNEG
-404 FGVGASEPLL
+404 GGTDLGEFATDSPLPSMDEPGDGGDKVLL
-414 ELRDVSKRFKVGG
+414 EMRNVSKRFKIGG

-448 FSLRRGESLGLAGE
+448 FSLKRGESLGLAGE

-475 KLLDASEGEIDFDGA
+475 KLIDASDGEIIFDGA
-490 DLAALDGENLLG
+490 DLAEMDDDSLLN
-502 FRRRAQLMFQNPFE
+502 FRSRVQLMFQNPFE

-522 TLYRSLTEPLIIHG
+522 TLYRSLTEPLVIHG
-536 WTDENERLERVVD
+536 WKDESQRLDRVIE

-573 QLQRVVLARALVLQ
+573 QLQRVVLARSLVLH

-610 TTRRLAS
+610 TTRRLAR

-654 QQVINNPQH
+654 KEVINNPQH
-663 PYTQALIAAVPV
+663 PYTKALIAAVPV

-682 PPLRIREG
+682 PPLRIQEG
-690 VPRPTEQFVGCPFS
+690 VPRPTEQFIGCPFA
-704 QRCPEVMEAC
+704 QRCPDVMEAC
-714 LTVRPPQVSDD
+714 LTVRPPQITD
-725 EGRITSC
+725 ENDHTAQC

-738 SASPKLRDSAGKQ
+738 QDSPKLKRGIA
-751 A
+751 

>member
-1 MLVGT
+1 
-6 GIAPLPSSWG
+6 
-16 KGPGDGGA
+16 
-24 THRMSILSI
+24 MSILSI
-33 RNLKVDYAT
+33 RDLSVNYAT

-50 DGVSLDVAEGQHLG
+50 DGVSLDLEEGQRLG

-74 TLMKAIVQ
+74 TLLKAIVQ
-82 VLPRNGRIVAGE
+82 VLPRNGQIAGGK
-94 INFKGTDLLQLSR
+94 IMFKGMDLLQLPAAE
-107 TDMRQLRWREIATI
+107 MRQLRWREIATI

-130 PVQRVGNQLTK
+130 PVQRVGSQLTK
-141 LLSVRGGY
+141 LLRVRGGY
-149 DKRAAK
+149 SKKAALRRAA
-155 RRAVDLF
+155 DLF
-162 DLVGLDSDRLSH
+162 DLVGLDTERLAH

-213 QHQILEVLRRLEE
+213 QHQILEVLRELEQ

-240 VVAQVCDSVA
+240 VVAQVCDSVS

-262 AAPFFASPSHPYSL
+262 AEPFFSSPAHPYSL

-285 ARPREQLVS
+285 ARPRDVLVS

-302 REPPTG
+302 REPPSG

-318 LDACHIDDPQLQ
+318 QEACHNQDPILQ
-330 LVGAERY
+330 AIGAGRA

-343 GEMDALRL
+343 SEMEALRV
-351 QAEDPAL
+351 QSEDPSL
-358 WQQVEVAQT
+358 WQRVEVAQGL
-367 YAPTPHPPALSPT
+367 APTPQPALAGRGDPVGPPSEPT
-380 GREGELSP
+380 AGERSDQAP
-388 VLDADDKSP
+388 AAPYGVALDSKRSDA
-397 SLLMEEG
+397 
-404 FGVGASEPLL
+404 PLL
-414 ELRDVSKRFKVGG
+414 EMRSVSKRFKIGG

-448 FSLRRGESLGLAGE
+448 FSLQRGESLGLAGE

-475 KLLDASEGEIDFDGA
+475 KLIDASDGEIIFDGA
-490 DLAALDGENLLG
+490 DLAGLDDDALLT
-502 FRRRAQLMFQNPFE
+502 FRSRVQLMFQNPFE

-522 TLYRSLTEPLIIHG
+522 TLYRSLTEPLVIHG
-536 WTDENERLERVVD
+536 WKDELKRLDRVIE

-573 QLQRVVLARALVLQ
+573 QLQRVVLARSLILH

-610 TTRRLAS
+610 TTRRLAR

-654 QQVINNPQH
+654 DQVINNPQH
-663 PYTQALIAAVPV
+663 PYTKALIAAVPV

-690 VPRPTEQFVGCPFS
+690 IPRPTEQFVGCPFA
-704 QRCPEVMEAC
+704 QRCPDAMEAC
-714 LTVRPPQVSDD
+714 LTIRPPQIID
-725 EGRITSC
+725 ENEHRAQC

-738 SASPKLRDSAGKQ
+738 RDSPKLKRLAADTI
-751 A
+751 